1 MCRDSWLGRP
11 RVDDLKADLHPSKN
25 VKFGI
30 RRTLQFPVTAFHDRN
45 ELLRDQDLSPA
56 FSFRTGALTFRGLHL
71 AVHGQ
76 PMPYPHEFSECCS
89 CVQTGD
95 QIISFYKLR

>member
-30 RRTLQFPVTAFHDRN
+30 RRTLQFPVTASFDSDRA
-45 ELLRDQDLSPA
+45 E
-56 FSFRTGALTFRGLHL
+56 
-71 AVHGQ
+71 
-76 PMPYPHEFSECCS
+76 
-89 CVQTGD
+89 
-95 QIISFYKLR
+95 

>member
-30 RRTLQFPVTAFHDRN
+30 RRTLQFPVTASIDRN
-45 ELLRDQDLSPA
+45 DYLATEVSKKLVVSMPLGRIRMTTNLDPLDPTAIRA
-56 FSFRTGALTFRGLHL
+56 F
-71 AVHGQ
+71 AVPNH
-76 PMPYPHEFSECCS
+76 
-89 CVQTGD
+89 
-95 QIISFYKLR
+95 